1 MKKHISVS
9 LVLALSIFLF
19 SCQKGATGPAGAT
32 GTTPSDGLHT
42 AVYQNG
48 VDTYT
53 GCYDVRIWSESPDN
67 NYGPSTESMV
77 GTYSTDQA
85 KRFIIEFY
93 INDIP
98 PDAQIQKTVISLKTE
113 NSLLGAPSFTFY
125 AMNRYWIENETTW
138 NEVRAGISWSTPGG
152 DYDNTTP
159 VSNSVSVGDAY
170 TWYSWTVDK
179 SLIESK
185 ISDPSSTYGF
195 ILVRDNETSYGDNQ
209 AEIICSEYATV
220 EDRPKLTIYYTLP

>member
-1 MKKHISVS
+1 MKKHISIF
-9 LVLALSIFLF
+9 LVLALSFFLF

-32 GTTPSDGLHT
+32 GTTPSDSVHT
-42 AVYQNG
+42 AVYQQG
-48 VDTYT
+48 VATYA
-53 GCYDVRIWSESPDN
+53 GCYDARIWNELPDA
-67 NYGPSTESMV
+67 NYGSVSSSMV

-98 PDAQIQKTVISLKTE
+98 PDAQIQKTVISLKSDNTMFE
-113 NSLLGAPSFTFY
+113 SPSFTFY
-125 AMNRYWIENETTW
+125 EMDTPWMENETTW
-138 NEVRAGISWSTPGG
+138 NESQTAVSWTTPGG
-152 DYDNTTP
+152 DYDDTTP
-159 VSNSVSVGDAY
+159 VSNSVSVGEAY

-195 ILVRDNETSYGDNQ
+195 ILVRDNEISYGDNQ
-209 AEIICSEYATV
+209 AEFIYSEYGTA